1 MTMTEQYTWLF
12 RKGLNQTKEELLAY
26 ADEETLWIV
35 EAGISNSAG
44 NLAQHLVGNLKLF
57 VGKVMGGID
66 YKRERDREFNE
77 RQFTRAQL
85 VELLE
90 ETALIIERSLKDKDN
105 AFLDTPFPPEAVSIK
120 EDQTNGFMLA
130 YLYAHLN
137 YHLGQINYHRRLI
150 QP

>member
-1 MTMTEQYTWLF
+1 MTTTEQYIWLF
-12 RKGLNQTKEELLAY
+12 RKGLNQIKEELLAY

-35 EAGISNSAG
+35 EAAIKNSAG

-85 VELLE
+85 IDLLE
-90 ETALIIERSLKDKDN
+90 ETAVIIERSLRGKDA
-105 AFLDTPFPPEAVSIK
+105 AFLDIAFPPEAVAIK
-120 EDQTNGFMLA
+120 DDQTNGFMLT